1 MGQDFV
7 SSKISKATLTR
18 RTVLSGAAAV
28 GLSTVARADRIVV
41 LTKTG
46 SVDAIGTHQELLA
59 REGWYRRTW
68 SRQQAQE
75 ELSVL

>member
-1 MGQDFV
+1 MIAAHRL
-7 SSKISKATLTR
+7 SS
-18 RTVLSGAAAV
+18 
-28 GLSTVARADRIVV
+28 VARADRIVV

-46 SVDAIGTHQELLA
+46 SVEAIGTHAQLLA